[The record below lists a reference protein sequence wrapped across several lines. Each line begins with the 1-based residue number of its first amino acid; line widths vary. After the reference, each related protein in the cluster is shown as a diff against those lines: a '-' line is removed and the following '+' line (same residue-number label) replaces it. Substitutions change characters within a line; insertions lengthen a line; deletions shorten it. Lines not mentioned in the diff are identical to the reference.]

1 MATQRRLLPIAAFV
15 AVLVT
20 LVAVRLWS
28 GSSEDDTGSAAPSST
43 ALDEQLA
50 AGAELAAGIAFT
62 DVTDSA
68 GLDAPHSSTELSG
81 ESAMTAGAAAADV
94 DDDGDVDLYLTR
106 VGTTN
111 RLLLNDGSGSFSD
124 ATDEAGVAGNDPDGG
139 SSAAGFADVDADG
152 DPDLVVTG
160 AGRNATV
167 LYLNEGDG
175 RFIDGTAGSG
185 LDDLPPVPDGELA
198 QMHGVTF
205 ADYDRDGRL
214 DLLLTHWDDVVPAA
228 LADPAAES
236 ISAADDPDGSL
247 VCARAAWLR
256 ERGFPRAGDA
266 PPNRGRLYRNE
277 GDGRFAD
284 VSEQVGLPFSEILG
298 FTGSF
303 ADIDD
308 DGWDDLLITGDF
320 CTSRVFRNVEGERF
334 DDITAGSGVAT
345 DENGMGSV
353 VRDLNAD
360 GLPDWFVTSI
370 GPVGDEPA
378 PIELGGFGSSGNRA
392 FLNDGDG
399 TFTDATDDLGL
410 RNGGWGWGAAIED
423 FGNDGRLSVVMTNG
437 YSIEPPGTDAPPGT
451 AADDPMV
458 FWVPD
463 GDTFVDVAESVGLS
477 DTGLGRALVPFDMD
491 RDGDLDLLVTNF
503 GRAPLLYRNDSPQ
516 RHWLTVS
523 LDDPDNPGNRA
534 GIGAEVAVFT
544 TPDGPPVTQWI
555 RTGGSYES
563 QVPAEVHVGLGE
575 SDTVDRVEVTWPGD
589 DAPQVLTG
597 IDADQLLEITRDT

>member
-1 MATQRRLLPIAAFV
+1 M
-15 AVLVT
+15 
-20 LVAVRLWS
+20 
-28 GSSEDDTGSAAPSST
+28 
-43 ALDEQLA
+43 
-50 AGAELAAGIAFT
+50 
-62 DVTDSA
+62 
-68 GLDAPHSSTELSG
+68 
-81 ESAMTAGAAAADV
+81 
-94 DDDGDVDLYLTR
+94 
-106 VGTTN
+106 
-111 RLLLNDGSGSFSD
+111 
-124 ATDEAGVAGNDPDGG
+124 
-139 SSAAGFADVDADG
+139 
-152 DPDLVVTG
+152 
-160 AGRNATV
+160 
-167 LYLNEGDG
+167 
-175 RFIDGTAGSG
+175 
-185 LDDLPPVPDGELA
+185 
-198 QMHGVTF
+198 
-205 ADYDRDGRL
+205 
-214 DLLLTHWDDVVPAA
+214 
-228 LADPAAES
+228 
-236 ISAADDPDGSL
+236 
-247 VCARAAWLR
+247 
-256 ERGFPRAGDA
+256 
-266 PPNRGRLYRNE
+266 
-277 GDGRFAD
+277 
-284 VSEQVGLPFSEILG
+284 
-298 FTGSF
+298 
-303 ADIDD
+303 
-308 DGWDDLLITGDF
+308 
-320 CTSRVFRNVEGERF
+320 FRNVEGERF